1 MAGKSQLAADSLAW
15 LGNVSTS
22 VAIIFVNKVL
32 MNVSGFGFRYG
43 ARPLASAPKPLS
55 SAKRRTPQTHLPSL
69 RTMRS
74 MNSCLMMPAESI
86 GTKAA
91 ATVLTICK

>member
-1 MAGKSQLAADSLAW
+1 MMNGKSQLAADSLAW

-43 ARPLASAPKPLS
+43 ARPTACRKAQAPLHW
-55 SAKRRTPQTHLPSL
+55 RRDGYRSTAHPAL
-69 RTMRS
+69 RAM
-74 MNSCLMMPAESI
+74 CP
-86 GTKAA
+86 
-91 ATVLTICK
+91 

>member
-1 MAGKSQLAADSLAW
+1 MNGKSQLMTDSLAW

-43 ARPLASAPKPLS
+43 ARDSAECIAKPRF
-55 SAKRRTPQTHLPSL
+55 AKRACTPPKLGAPDAADSPISL
-69 RTMRS
+69 S
-74 MNSCLMMPAESI
+74 HVP
-86 GTKAA
+86 
-91 ATVLTICK
+91 